1 MTIKTSAREEGRKG
15 GMPADVAALIARAMP
30 ATTAMVRDYRRTLG
44 DAHVTEC
51 VRRGLAGEPGYFF
64 AREGTLAVG
73 TAWGADPDILSLFT
87 AQGQGCAFVMLKP
100 LAGDGACMA
109 VQQGQRP

>member
-1 MTIKTSAREEGRKG
+1 MGQATAE
-15 GMPADVAALIARAMP
+15 VNALIARAMP
-30 ATTAMVRDYRRTLG
+30 ATASMVRDYRRTLG

-73 TAWGADPDILSLFT
+73 TAWGGDPDILALFT
-87 AQGQGCAFVMLKP
+87 AQGHGGAFVMLRP

-109 VQQGQRP
+109 MQQERRA